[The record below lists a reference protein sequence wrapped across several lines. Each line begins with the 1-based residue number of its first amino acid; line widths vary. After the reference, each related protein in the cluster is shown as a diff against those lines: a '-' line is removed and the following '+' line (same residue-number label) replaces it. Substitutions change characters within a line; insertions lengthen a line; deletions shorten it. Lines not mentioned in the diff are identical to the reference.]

1 VAKRSIRTV
10 QVETGVLKR
19 HIAQA
24 LEAAA
29 TQGRVLEI
37 AGRSAHDV
45 VAEASRYESAEEL
58 RERAWR
64 LRGSARHAL
73 LVVAEID
80 SAAGTLEGLAVA
92 QSYFEDAARD
102 SERG

>member
-1 VAKRSIRTV
+1 MAKRSIPTV

-29 TQGRVLEI
+29 SQGRVLEI

-45 VAEASRYESAEEL
+45 VAEASRHESAEEL

-73 LVVAEID
+73 LVAAEVD
-80 SAAGTLEGLAVA
+80 AAAGTLEGLAIA
-92 QSYFEDAARD
+92 QSYFEDAVRD
-102 SERG
+102 AGRS